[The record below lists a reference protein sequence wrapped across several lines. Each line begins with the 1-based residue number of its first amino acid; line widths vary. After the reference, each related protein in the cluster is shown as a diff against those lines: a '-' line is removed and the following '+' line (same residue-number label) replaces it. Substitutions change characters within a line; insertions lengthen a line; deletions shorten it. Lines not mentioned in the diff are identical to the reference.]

1 MLIFYVMMIDHTI
14 IWPINQKLVLTSIM
28 LGPGHS
34 IPVDED
40 HPAQGLAVDPLYFR
54 ISILPRW
61 QIPWSAW
68 ITAPSLMIHSIPCV
82 FINMCM
88 CIDLHFFYWKL
99 FLLKQK
105 CGIEPIL
112 TKIGIFYLFGINFSS
127 CILKNNAQ
135 LNQKLSLH
143 SLFF

>member
-1 MLIFYVMMIDHTI
+1 MSHSFLCYLCKRKTPHWLQRIYQRFWELFVDYYYLGTLEQESEISFIFY
-14 IWPINQKLVLTSIM
+14 LL
-28 LGPGHS
+28 LCPGHS

-40 HPAQGLAVDPLYFR
+40 HPAQGLVVDPLHFR

-99 FLLKQK
+99 LLLKQNMK
-105 CGIEPIL
+105 
-112 TKIGIFYLFGINFSS
+112 KRINFNKNWH
-127 CILKNNAQ
+127 ILP
-135 LNQKLSLH
+135 LWY
-143 SLFF
+143 